1 MMMKELDCT
10 ARSSPSQ
17 LFQHCAGRHDCILPF
32 IQVSEH
38 SKSFLDEKWNI
49 GKARLQERGMFGE
62 GRLQRVLI
70 MTLTL
75 IGIL

>member
-1 MMMKELDCT
+1 MKELDCT

-32 IQVSEH
+32 IQVPEH
-38 SKSFLDEKWNI
+38 SKSILDEKWNI
-49 GKARLQERGMFGE
+49 GKTQLQERGMFGE
-62 GRLQRVLI
+62 GRRFQHALI
-70 MTLTL
+70 MTSML